1 MQYNRQDIENLDH
14 VQRLKMINSVTGVK
28 PANLI
33 GTINKH
39 GVTNLAVF
47 SSVVHLGSSPALLG
61 FVTKPGT
68 EDVGHTIQNIKEMG
82 AYTIN
87 HIHPEF
93 SKQAHYTSAK
103 FERKVSEFD
112 ACGLQEEYVKDFK
125 APFVKESNFKM
136 GMRFKEAIPIP
147 LNGTVLVVGEIDYL
161 QFPDEAISEGNI
173 DLEKAN
179 SMGISGLDSYYELKK
194 TAQYPY
200 VLVNEVPDF

>member
-112 ACGLQEEYVKDFK
+112 ACGLQEEYVEDFK

-161 QFPDEAISEGNI
+161 QLPDEAISEGNI

>member
-61 FVTKPGT
+61 FVTKSGT

-112 ACGLQEEYVKDFK
+112 ACGLQEEYVEDFK

-161 QFPDEAISEGNI
+161 QLPDEAISEGNI